1 MRVLDTMVRVDIETS
16 EMNKTIQFYEDLYQ
30 EKCKAR
36 FHYDDLN
43 LELAVIS
50 HVLIMAGD
58 TETRKELAIA
68 SATFAVDSIQEA
80 KKFLEERGAVCLTEP
95 RQTPGSWI
103 MFVKHP
109 DGSIA
114 EYVQPLPH

>member
-1 MRVLDTMVRVDIETS
+1 MKKSIFFGGKENSKFLLHSRLRRNVLKLTRAET
-16 EMNKTIQFYEDLYQ
+16 KF
-30 EKCKAR
+30 
-36 FHYDDLN
+36 
-43 LELAVIS
+43 V
-50 HVLIMAGD
+50 
-58 TETRKELAIA
+58 
-68 SATFAVDSIQEA
+68 VDSIQEA
-80 KKFLEERGAVCLTEP
+80 KNFLEERGAVCLTEP